1 MNEVKSWQKQF
12 DHRYDLL
19 EEINK
24 ELTDVGRRLHKDPY
38 PMLSG
43 VYISMLRGMLLSA
56 TDETFESQMNILRD
70 VVKQFNM
77 DYYKSV
83 SKESSS
89 GVFRT

>member
-1 MNEVKSWQKQF
+1 MNEVKSWQEQF
-12 DHRYDLL
+12 YQRYDLL

-43 VYISMLRGMLLSA
+43 VYISMLRGMLMNASN
-56 TDETFESQMNILRD
+56 ETFESQMNILRD
-70 VVKQFNM
+70 VIKTFNM
-77 DYYKSV
+77 EYYKSV

-89 GVFRT
+89 GVFRA

>member
-1 MNEVKSWQKQF
+1 MNKVKSWKEQF
-12 DHRYDLL
+12 DQRYDTF
-19 EEINK
+19 ETIYN
-24 ELTDVGRRLHKDPY
+24 ELMDVGTRLHDDPY
-38 PMLSG
+38 PLISG

-70 VVKQFNM
+70 VVKHFNM